1 MYRSLK
7 LFLAKTPI
15 AKLRVPV
22 LAWGCDTGMDLLQL
36 SWKMSSD
43 FESGAREL
51 IDSKNPVIYA
61 VYHGRMAGILSIP
74 DREKTSI
81 LISNSTD
88 GEMVARAML
97 GQGFLVSRGSP
108 THGAR
113 QAGKDMLKR
122 LSAGCNVVVTVD
134 GPRGP
139 AMEMKPAVIRLAQT
153 SGVKIIPMV
162 MDAKHVKNLGSWD
175 KFRFPHFFTSMKCFY
190 GEPFVAPRDGNLE
203 ELIAQ
208 LDERMKTLDARA
220 ANWARTGDGA
230 IPIES
235 TSNTRELATSKKSR

>member
-1 MYRSLK
+1 MYRSFK
-7 LFLAKTPI
+7 LFLAKTPV

-36 SWKMSSD
+36 SWKMSSE
-43 FESGAREL
+43 FAPGAREL

-81 LISNSTD
+81 LISQSTD

-122 LSAGCNVVVTVD
+122 LAAGCNVVVTVD

-139 AMEMKPAVIRLAQT
+139 VMEMKPAVIRLAQT
-153 SGVKIIPMV
+153 SGAKIIPMV
-162 MDAKHVKNLGSWD
+162 MNAKHVKILNSWD
-175 KFRFPHFFTSMKCFY
+175 KFMFPHFFTSMKCFY
-190 GEPFVAPRDGNLE
+190 GEPYEAPRHGDLE
-203 ELIAQ
+203 QMISQ
-208 LDERMKTLDARA
+208 LDERMKALREKGS
-220 ANWARTGDGA
+220 NWAKNG
-230 IPIES
+230 EK
-235 TSNTRELATSKKSR
+235 SKSLSVAS

>member
-1 MYRSLK
+1 
-7 LFLAKTPI
+7 
-15 AKLRVPV
+15 
-22 LAWGCDTGMDLLQL
+22 MDLLQL

-43 FESGAREL
+43 FAPGSREL
-51 IDSKNPVIYA
+51 IDSKDPVIYA

-113 QAGKDMLKR
+113 KAGKDMLKR
-122 LSAGCNVVVTVD
+122 LAAGHNVVVTVD

-153 SGVKIIPMV
+153 SGAKIIPMV
-162 MDAKHVKNLGSWD
+162 MDAKHVKTFGSWD
-175 KFRFPHFFTSMKCFY
+175 RFMFPHFFTSMKCFY
-190 GEPFVAPRDGNLE
+190 GEPFEAPRDGNLE
-203 ELIAQ
+203 VLISQ
-208 LDERMKTLDARA
+208 LDERMKALCAK
-220 ANWARTGDGA
+220 GA
-230 IPIES
+230 DW
-235 TSNTRELATSKKSR
+235 SNNGKKSSSLSTVS